1 MKLLLDTQALIW
13 FVENNP
19 RLPGKALAS
28 IEDPAN
34 QVFYSAATI
43 WEMAIKHGL
52 GKLPLKKPLNESFRM
67 LLESNGLN
75 FLPITFDH
83 AAGVARLPKHH
94 ADPFD
99 RLLIVQSQLEGMRP
113 VSGDDTWDKYSVRRL
128 W

>member
-1 MKLLLDTQALIW
+1 VKLLLDTQALIW
-13 FVENNP
+13 FAENNP
-19 RLPGKALAS
+19 RLTANAS
-28 IEDPAN
+28 SLIEDPAN

-67 LLESNGLN
+67 VLEGNGLN

-83 AAGVARLPKHH
+83 AAGVALLPRHH

-99 RLLIVQSQLEGMRP
+99 RLLIAQAQIEGMRP
-113 VSGDDTWDKYSVRRL
+113 VSSDEAWDKYSLNRL